1 MSDSDSGRHSL
12 ALTIVN
18 PEDLAAPKGFSHGI
32 LAPAGAATLYV
43 AGQIGWDAQQ
53 RIVSEDFSQQFRQ
66 ALRNV
71 ARVVFEAGGNVSQIT
86 RLTIYV
92 TDKQEYLD
100 ELEQIGEVYREVMG
114 RHYPAMALVEVSGLV
129 EPGAKVEIEATA
141 AIT

>member
-1 MSDSDSGRHSL
+1 MSKPDSSRQST
-12 ALTIVN
+12 ALTVVN

-43 AGQIGWDAQQ
+43 AGQIGWDRQQ
-53 RIVSEDFSQQFRQ
+53 RIVSEEFPEQFHQ

-71 ARVVFEAGGNVSQIT
+71 ARIVIAAGGRVSQIT

-100 ELEQIGEVYREVMG
+100 DLKQIGEAYREVMG
-114 RHYPAMALVEVSGLV
+114 RHFPAMALLEVSALV
-129 EPGAKVEIEATA
+129 EPEAKVEIEATA
-141 AIT
+141 AIY